1 MGQNSGGARFV
12 LTRPSSL
19 GFPVAFV
26 IMAVI
31 NVLLGPAFIKK
42 KACSA
47 CYQVCNHD
55 RMTVS
60 SVKLIFDPTVNGK
73 RRRFALSSVINPL
86 RPLMVQL

>member
-42 KACSA
+42 KLVLHA
-47 CYQVCNHD
+47 
-55 RMTVS
+55 T
-60 SVKLIFDPTVNGK
+60 
-73 RRRFALSSVINPL
+73 RFVTTIA
-86 RPLMVQL
+86 